1 MTLLTSII
9 VGEYC
14 RVFYNYPGL
23 KNEQCHTTDR
33 QTDRHLGYRRSLPEL
48 KDQQAQ
54 DCKHGHH
61 LQNDSY
67 GLHGLDGP
75 YGLPDQEGRHHSGY
89 AQQDQHDT
97 NDQHFYQ
104 RIKAQHVPH
113 GRNFAKFNSN
123 FNFN

>member
-1 MTLLTSII
+1 MGSIVECSITIQAQKMNSATL
-9 VGEYC
+9 
-14 RVFYNYPGL
+14 
-23 KNEQCHTTDR
+23 QTDR
-33 QTDRHLGYRRSLPEL
+33 QTDIWGYRSSLPEL
-48 KDQQAQ
+48 KNQPGQ

-61 LQNDSY
+61 LQNDSC
-67 GLHGLDGP
+67 GLHCLDGP
-75 YGLPDQEGRHHSGY
+75 YMVYLIKKADTILDIRY

-97 NDQHFYQ
+97 NDQHFHQ